1 MIQVIFF
8 AVSSIYFCN
17 MAVVIM
23 SIVMLHLVLGFGW
36 LMYKLEFQKKKNESE

>member
-1 MIQVIFF
+1 
-8 AVSSIYFCN
+8 

-36 LMYKLEFQKKKNESE
+36 LMYKLEFQKKKKDSE